1 MKTLNVVL
9 VAALLLVASPVL
21 AGSGEKCTY
30 DTQSCLN
37 HWAAKKDA
45 GWAGLDYD
53 KSIPG
58 VVKVKAV
65 TPESPAAAAGF
76 QPGDVL
82 VAINGVAMTDKAGL
96 KKAKG
101 AWKAGQSVQY
111 TIQRGGAEQQ
121 LALTLAKTPDQVYSS
136 MLGAHMM
143 ESHAVMTTAAAEPDA
158 KAALS
163 EKK

>member
-1 MKTLNVVL
+1 MKTIKLVL
-9 VAALLLVASPVL
+9 TAALLLAASSAL

-53 KSIPG
+53 KSVPG

-65 TPESPAAAAGF
+65 TPDSPAAAAGF
-76 QPGDVL
+76 QPGDV
-82 VAINGVAMTDKAGL
+82 IVAMNGAKMADKEAL

-101 AWKAGQSVQY
+101 SWKAGQSVNY

-121 LALTLAKTPDQVYSS
+121 IALTLGKTPDQVFTS
-136 MLGAHMM
+136 MAGAHMM
-143 ESHAVMTTAAAEPDA
+143 ESHAVITTAAA
-158 KAALS
+158 S